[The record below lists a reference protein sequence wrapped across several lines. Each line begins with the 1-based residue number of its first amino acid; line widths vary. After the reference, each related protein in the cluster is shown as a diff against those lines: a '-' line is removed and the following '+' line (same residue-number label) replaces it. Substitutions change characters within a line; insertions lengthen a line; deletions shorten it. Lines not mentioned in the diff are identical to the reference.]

1 MASLLHNHMPTR
13 FKSHHTWRAVAG
25 LLLVIGVALAWM
37 SVTPTGALSCLHC
50 FLAQRWVEATV
61 AERGPR
67 QLRPETQPDLSV
79 HASRFV
85 ALDPPLPSDSSVVES
100 HQSTVSDASS
110 PGDAPA
116 AIVLQWVLRTH
127 AVLSPSTFD
136 AGSSQSLAALDPR
149 ILGLRAPPSL
159 ITP

>member
-61 AERGPR
+61 AAPS
-67 QLRPETQPDLSV
+67 QSV
-79 HASRFV
+79 
-85 ALDPPLPSDSSVVES
+85 
-100 HQSTVSDASS
+100 VSDASS

>member
-1 MASLLHNHMPTR
+1 MR
-13 FKSHHTWRAVAG
+13 RAVAG

-67 QLRPETQPDLSV
+67 QSDLETQTNRSA
-79 HASRFV
+79 HASRHA
-85 ALDPPLPSDSSVVES
+85 ALDPPHLFGSAIAGPY
-100 HQSTVSDASS
+100 QKAVSEASS
-110 PGDAPA
+110 PGDAPT
-116 AIVLQWVLRTH
+116 AIVWQWVFRTR
-127 AVLSPSTFD
+127 AVLMPPTLE
-136 AGSSQSLAALDPR
+136 AGSSQSFAAPDPT

-159 ITP
+159 ITT

>member
-1 MASLLHNHMPTR
+1 MPTG
-13 FKSHHTWRAVAG
+13 FKFHRMRRVVAG

-61 AERGPR
+61 AERDPR
-67 QLRPETQPDLSV
+67 QSDLETQADPSA

-85 ALDPPLPSDSSVVES
+85 ALDPPLPSDSAVADP
-100 HQSTVSDASS
+100 HQSTVSNASS
-110 PGDAPA
+110 PGDAST
-116 AIVLQWVLRTH
+116 AIVWQWVFRTR
-127 AVLSPSTFD
+127 AVLMPPTLD
-136 AGSSQSLAALDPR
+136 AGSSQSFAAPDPT